1 MTEQS
6 KKIRDKQITVIEEEL
21 ISSFSEEI
29 EDDEDDEEQ
38 PREKQFKF
46 ADSLNQR

>member
-29 EDDEDDEEQ
+29 EDDEEQ

-46 ADSLNQR
+46 ANSLNQR